1 MANPPIP
8 FWSRSLGP
16 PFFFSVGGC
25 RSIRCDESGKDGDI
39 SHISIRTSADAG
51 LIQAWCVSGLGEALS
66 TWEIAVTRQIK
77 WISLVL
83 RLALV
88 FSPYMA
94 SRCFLRWKWLQ
105 DEGSGGQRFGA
116 MGLLA
121 SKVPAQV
128 GVSESQFAWFVKW
141 DDKLLSCK
149 EHGKALCKRH
159 DQFK

>member
-66 TWEIAVTRQIK
+66 T
-77 WISLVL
+77 
-83 RLALV
+83 
-88 FSPYMA
+88 
-94 SRCFLRWKWLQ
+94 
-105 DEGSGGQRFGA
+105 
-116 MGLLA
+116 
-121 SKVPAQV
+121 
-128 GVSESQFAWFVKW
+128 
-141 DDKLLSCK
+141 
-149 EHGKALCKRH
+149 
-159 DQFK
+159 